1 MPEISNFESY
11 ILVVK
16 DINLSKQFYAEHFQM
31 KVDHKFNLE
40 NEGQVRLLFGK
51 NSIQLVSSNSLFD
64 FKNNDTDTVYG
75 SSVLS
80 LLSDINLSKWMQY
93 FKSVDINIER
103 GPEETIFSDGSLN
116 SIFVFDPDGN
126 IIKISNKVNTRE
138 KIKSSKRTQS
148 GKNIQLEGG
157 AYFKKLLPKITV
169 SHKECSLSNSMI
181 QKGTLLESCFLII
194 SGDVYVYD
202 KDTMAHK
209 LDTGHTIGFAE
220 ILTNQ
225 PLNFDYR
232 IEGDVK
238 AISFS
243 SKVVREALEKANPL
257 ILGIGKY
264 VHDRILALKERNT
277 HFLIDSQFL
286 SKLDFKLPAYSAAK
300 GDIIYRLGSTERS
313 FYYIESGKLLVRSA
327 LGEIIAELGPGQS
340 FGESGALTGLPRSVS
355 IEAETDS
362 MMFVVGEKIIKKALS
377 SESAMTQLVCLA
389 LTRQLRFFNEKGF
402 YDEAKSQ

>member
-11 ILVVK
+11 ILLVK
-16 DINLSKQFYAEHFQM
+16 DIDLSKQFYAEHFQM

-51 NSIQLVSSNSLFD
+51 NSIQLVSSDSLFD
-64 FKNNDTDTVYG
+64 FKNKNTVYG
-75 SSVLS
+75 SSFLS
-80 LLSDINLSKWMQY
+80 LLSDINLSKWIQY

-138 KIKSSKRTQS
+138 KIKSGKHTQS

>member
-1 MPEISNFESY
+1 MPEISDFESH
-11 ILVVK
+11 ILIVK
-16 DINLSKQFYAEHFQM
+16 DINVAKQFYADHFQM
-31 KVDHKFNLE
+31 KVDHKFNIE
-40 NEGQVRLLFGK
+40 NEGQIRLLFGK
-51 NSIQLVSSNSLFD
+51 SSIQLVSSASLFD
-64 FKNNDTDTVYG
+64 FKNKDTVYG

-80 LLSDINLSKWMQY
+80 LLSDINLSKWIQY
-93 FKSVDINIER
+93 FKLVDINIER
-103 GPEETIFSDGSLN
+103 GPEETIFSDGSFN

-138 KIKSSKRTQS
+138 NIKSGKRKQS

-181 QKGTLLESCFLII
+181 QKGTLLQSCFLII

-202 KDTMAHK
+202 KDTKAHK
-209 LDTGHTIGFAE
+209 LDAGNTIGFAE
-220 ILTNQ
+220 VLTNQ
-225 PLNFDYR
+225 PLNSDYR
-232 IEGDVK
+232 IDGEVK

-243 SKVVREALEKANPL
+243 SKVVRDALEKANPL

-286 SKLDFKLPAYSAAK
+286 SKLDFKLPAYSATK
-300 GDIIYRLGSTERS
+300 GDIIYRLGSTDRS

-362 MMFVVGEKIIKKALS
+362 MMFVVGEKIIKKALA

>member
-1 MPEISNFESY
+1 MPEISDFESH
-11 ILVVK
+11 ILIVK
-16 DINLSKQFYAEHFQM
+16 DINVSKHFYAEHFQM

-40 NEGQVRLLFGK
+40 NEGQIRLLFGK
-51 NSIQLVSSNSLFD
+51 NSIQLVSSDSLLD
-64 FKNNDTDTVYG
+64 FKNKDTVYG

-138 KIKSSKRTQS
+138 KIKSGKRTQS

-169 SHKECSLSNSMI
+169 SHKECSLSNAMI